1 MRTLHKFTLT
11 ALALGCAALGAT
23 PARAGVAV
31 GIGIGFPGYY
41 RPYCGYGWYRPY
53 GFGVYVAPPPVVVA
67 PAPVYAV
74 APAATVVQPAYSAAP
89 PPPPPPPPATTSA
102 APPPTAVA
110 ASAPEPE
117 LTPLPRLAGN
127 AGAYLRD
134 LSNPDER
141 VRAEASVQLGRMKV
155 VQAVEP
161 LTQLLGQ
168 DRSPTVRDAAARGL
182 GLIGSPA
189 ALTALQRAAQADDD
203 RDVRRSA
210 SFAADVI
217 RGNLRR

>member
-1 MRTLHKFTLT
+1 MRTLHKVTWT
-11 ALALGCAALGAT
+11 ALVLGCAALGAA
-23 PARAGVAV
+23 PARAGI
-31 GIGIGFPGYY
+31 GIGIGVGFPGYY
-41 RPYCGYGWYRPY
+41 RPYYGYGWYRPY
-53 GFGVYVAPPPVVVA
+53 GVGVYVAPPPVVVA
-67 PAPVYAV
+67 PPPVYAV
-74 APAATVVQPAYSAAP
+74 APAATVVQPVYSAP
-89 PPPPPPPPATTSA
+89 PPPPPPTTPA

-117 LTPLPRLAGN
+117 LTPVPRLTGN

-155 VQAVEP
+155 QQAVEP
-161 LTQLLGQ
+161 LTQLLGR
-168 DRSPTVRDAAARGL
+168 DRSPTVRDAAARAL

-189 ALTALQRAAQADDD
+189 ALTALQTAAQADDD

>member
-1 MRTLHKFTLT
+1 MRTLRKI
-11 ALALGCAALGAT
+11 ALAGLLLTCAA
-23 PARAGVAV
+23 PAVAHAHGGLSI
-31 GIGIGFPGYY
+31 GIGIGLPIY
-41 RPYCGYGWYRPY
+41 RPCYGYGWYRPY
-53 GFGVYVAPPPVVVA
+53 PVYVAPAPVVVAA

-74 APAATVVQPAYSAAP
+74 APAATVVQPTYSAA
-89 PPPPPPPPATTSA
+89 PPPPPATTSA
-102 APPPTAVA
+102 APPPSVVA
-110 ASAPEPE
+110 AAAPEAE
-117 LTPLPRLAGN
+117 LTPPPRLAGN

-141 VRAEASVQLGRMKV
+141 VRAEAGVQLGRMKV
-155 VQAVEP
+155 QQAVEP
-161 LTQLLGQ
+161 LTRLLGQ
-168 DRSPTVRDAAARGL
+168 DRSPTVRDAAARAL

-189 ALTALQRAAQADDD
+189 ALMALQTAAQADDD

>member
-1 MRTLHKFTLT
+1 MQTLRKMLLP
-11 ALALGCAALGAT
+11 ALVLACAA
-23 PARAGVAV
+23 AGPVHAHGGV
-31 GIGIGFPGYY
+31 SIGIGLGFPGYY

-53 GFGVYVAPPPVVVA
+53 GVGVYLAPPPVVVAA

-74 APAATVVQPAYSAAP
+74 APVATVVQPAYSAA
-89 PPPPPPPPATTSA
+89 PPPPPATTSA

-110 ASAPEPE
+110 AAAPEPE

-141 VRAEASVQLGRMKV
+141 VRAEASVQLGRMRV
-155 VQAVEP
+155 QQAVEP

>member
-1 MRTLHKFTLT
+1 MRTLRKIVLP
-11 ALALGCAALGAT
+11 ALVLGCVCLGAT
-23 PARAGVAV
+23 RGHAGVSI
-31 GIGIGFPGYY
+31 GIGVGFPGYY

-67 PAPVYAV
+67 PAPVYQV
-74 APAATVVQPAYSAAP
+74 APVVQPVYAAP
-89 PPPPPPPPATTSA
+89 PPPTTAA

-110 ASAPEPE
+110 AAAPEPE
-117 LTPLPRLAGN
+117 LTPPPRLAGN

-141 VRAEASVQLGRMKV
+141 VRAEASLQLGRMKAQ
-155 VQAVEP
+155 QAVEP
-161 LTQLLGQ
+161 LTQVLGQ
-168 DRSPTVRDAAARGL
+168 DRSPAVRDAAARAL
-182 GLIGSPA
+182 GLLGAPA
-189 ALTALQRAAQADDD
+189 ALTALQHAAQADDD

-217 RGNLRR
+217 RGNLRGR

>member
-1 MRTLHKFTLT
+1 MRTLRNPVLAALLLT
-11 ALALGCAALGAT
+11 CAA
-23 PARAGVAV
+23 AGTAQAHGGLSI
-31 GIGIGFPGYY
+31 GIGIGLPIY
-41 RPYCGYGWYRPY
+41 RPYFGYGCGWYRPY
-53 GFGVYVAPPPVVVA
+53 PVYVAPAPVVVA

-89 PPPPPPPPATTSA
+89 PPPPATTSA
-102 APPPTAVA
+102 APPPAVVA
-110 ASAPEPE
+110 AAAPEAE
-117 LTPLPRLAGN
+117 LTPPPRLAGN

-217 RGNLRR
+217 RGSLRR

>member
-1 MRTLHKFTLT
+1 M
-11 ALALGCAALGAT
+11 
-23 PARAGVAV
+23 PARAGIAV
-31 GIGIGFPGYY
+31 GIGFGGPCY
-41 RPYCGYGWYRPY
+41 RPYYGYGWYRPY
-53 GFGVYVAPPPVVVA
+53 GFGVYLAPPPVVVA
-67 PAPVYAV
+67 PAPVYQV
-74 APAATVVQPAYSAAP
+74 APVVQPVYVSSP
-89 PPPPPPPPATTSA
+89 PPPPPTTAA

-117 LTPLPRLAGN
+117 LTPPPRLAGN

-141 VRAEASVQLGRMKV
+141 VRAEASLQLGRMKAHG
-155 VQAVEP
+155 AVEP

-168 DRSPTVRDAAARGL
+168 DRSPAVRDAAARAL
-182 GLIGSPA
+182 GLIGAPA
-189 ALTALQRAAQADDD
+189 ALTALQHAAGADDD